1 MPVSAHNATTR
12 RPRKGNSVPGGAGI
26 FQRLYTRLGCQG
38 RPPRFVVD
46 FYPYASLVHTIRVRN
61 DEANVRLCDILRG
74 APLVVFEAAAAILL
88 SRIYRR
94 RAPSELLTAYREFIV
109 LPRTRRRLSALRGA
123 RGRRVQTGPRGE
135 IYDLAPMFTRLNR
148 RYFGGR
154 LHRPRLG
161 WSTRTWRTQFGC
173 FDGSLDQIV
182 MNRWLDRAA
191 VPRYAVEYVLYHEML
206 HVKHPLR
213 VARCGI
219 EAHSMTFREEE
230 RRYVNYERARKFLDR
245 LP

>member
-1 MPVSAHNATTR
+1 MKRTD
-12 RPRKGNSVPGGAGI
+12 PRNGSIPGGAAI
-26 FQRLYTRLGCQG
+26 FHRLYTRLGCQG
-38 RPPRFVVD
+38 RPPQFIVE
-46 FYPYASLVHTIRVRN
+46 FYPYANLMHTIRMK
-61 DEANVRLCDILRG
+61 EETAHVRLSDVLRG

-94 RAPSELLTAYREFIV
+94 HAPRELLSAYREYTV
-109 LPRTRRRLSALRGA
+109 SHPTRRRINKLRGA
-123 RGRRVQTGPRGE
+123 RGRRVESGPCGL
-135 IYDLAPMFTRLNR
+135 IYDLAPMFTKLNR

-161 WSTRTWRTQFGC
+161 WSPRTWRTQFGC
-173 FDGSLDQIV
+173 FDPALDQIV

-191 VPRYAVEYVLYHEML
+191 VPRYAVEYVLFHEML

-213 VARCGI
+213 AARCGI
-219 EAHSMTFREEE
+219 EAHSLSFRTEEK
-230 RRYVNYERARKFLDR
+230 RYVNYERARKFLDR

>member
-1 MPVSAHNATTR
+1 MKQTGQALIA
-12 RPRKGNSVPGGAGI
+12 VPGGAII

-38 RPPRFVVD
+38 RPPHFVVE
-46 FYPYASLVHTIRVRN
+46 FYPYANLMHTIRIKEETACVRIS
-61 DEANVRLCDILRG
+61 DVLRG

-94 RAPSELLTAYREFIV
+94 RAPRELLAAYRQYTV
-109 LPRTRRRLSALRGA
+109 SPPTRRRINKLRGA
-123 RGRRVQTGPRGE
+123 RGRRVEGGPCGA
-135 IYDLAPMFTRLNR
+135 IYDLAPMFTKLNR

-154 LHRPRLG
+154 MHRPRLG
-161 WSTRTWRTQFGC
+161 WSPRTWRTQFGC
-173 FDGSLDQIV
+173 FDPALDQIV

-191 VPRYAVEYVLYHEML
+191 VPRYAVEYVLFHEML

-213 VARCGI
+213 AARCGI
-219 EAHSMTFREEE
+219 EAHSLGFRMEEK
-230 RRYVNYERARKFLDR
+230 RYVNYERARKFLDR

>member
-1 MPVSAHNATTR
+1 MNRNLAPTNAV
-12 RPRKGNSVPGGAGI
+12 PRGAGI

-38 RPPRFVVD
+38 RPPRFEVE
-46 FYPYASLVHTIRVRN
+46 FYPYANLVHTIRMKEESAR
-61 DEANVRLCDILRG
+61 VRLSDVLQG

-94 RAPSELLTAYREFIV
+94 SVPRGLLAAYRQYTV
-109 LPRTRRRLSALRGA
+109 SSRTRRRLAGLRRA
-123 RGRRVQTGPRGE
+123 RGRRVNTGSRGLV
-135 IYDLAPMFTRLNR
+135 YDLAPLFTRLNR

-154 LHRPRLG
+154 LQRPRLG
-161 WSTRTWRTQFGC
+161 WSARTWRTQLGC
-173 FDGSLDQIV
+173 FDPALDQIV

-191 VPRYAVEYVLYHEML
+191 VPQYAIEYVLFHEML

-213 VARCGI
+213 AARCGI
-219 EAHSMTFREEE
+219 EAHSRQFREEE
-230 RRYVNYERARKFLDR
+230 KRYAHYERARKFLNR